1 MKKIKIAVLGC
12 GSIAE
17 IAHFPAIAKSEDAEL
32 AAVCDCNEVTAKE
45 AAAKHGAGVWYT
57 DYKKMFKEAEM
68 DAVIIA
74 TPNNWHRNQV
84 FAAAKAGVDILVEKP
99 IAVTNKE
106 AWDMVEVC
114 KKYGVKL
121 MVGCD
126 RRFWTHNQWAKKLID
141 EGVIGKLLMSRSC
154 LHEHW
159 YNYQNHVAKTDFRL
173 DVKVTGGAAINDTG
187 AHAIDLLT
195 WLNGSKVKKA
205 VGVAKK
211 MAMPDE
217 YTMNDDTALIMVEFE
232 NGAMGTISCNRFSPA
247 VNQNTEL
254 CGTEGTIFT
263 TTDAINPFQSWP
275 MAVYTSKQY
284 SYDELPFELKN
295 YRWPDL
301 FWVEDKITPVVR
313 NKWIPICPPRFPN
326 NYERLLEHFFDCI
339 INDKQ
344 PLTSGEDGARATEVM
359 CAVHKSM
366 ETGAWV
372 ELPLKEEIIP
382 KGYEPLPLDEE

>member
-1 MKKIKIAVLGC
+1 MEKIRIGVLGC
-12 GSIAE
+12 GSISE
-17 IAHFPAIAKSEDAEL
+17 IAHFPAIAKREDALL
-32 AAVCDCNEVTAKE
+32 AAVCDINPKFAEDS
-45 AAAKHGAGVWYT
+45 AAKWKAENCYT
-57 DYKKMFKEAEM
+57 DYRVMFEKCKM

-74 TPNNWHRNQV
+74 TPNNGHRNQV
-84 FAAAKAGVDILVEKP
+84 FAAARTGVDILVEKP

-106 AWDMVEVC
+106 AWDMVDVC
-114 KKYGVKL
+114 KKHGVKL

-126 RRFWTHNQWAKKLID
+126 RRYWTHNQWAKKLID

-159 YNYQNHVAKTDFRL
+159 YNYQNHVAKTPFRL

-195 WLNGSKVKKA
+195 WLNGSKVKRA
-205 VGVAKK
+205 VGVAEKL
-211 MAMPDE
+211 AMPDE
-217 YTMNDDTALIMVEFE
+217 YTLNDDTALIMVEFE
-232 NGAMGTISCNRFSPA
+232 NGAYGTISCNRFSPA

-275 MAVYTSKQY
+275 MAVYTSKKY
-284 SYDELPFELKN
+284 SYDDLPFILKN
-295 YRWPDL
+295 YRWPDH
-301 FWVEDKITPVVR
+301 FWVEDRIDNPVR
-313 NKWIPICPPRFPN
+313 NKWIPICPPRFPS
-326 NYERLLEHFFDCI
+326 NYENMLEHFFDCI
-339 INDKQ
+339 INGKA

-366 ETGAWV
+366 QTGGWV
-372 ELPLKEEIIP
+372 NVGGLEEVIP
-382 KGYEPLPLDEE
+382 KGYEPLPEE

>member
-1 MKKIKIAVLGC
+1 MEPIRIGVVGC

-17 IAHFPAIAKSEDAEL
+17 IAHFPALSKREDVII
-32 AAVCDCNEVTAKE
+32 AAVCDINPKTAEDSANKWG
-45 AAAKHGAGVWYT
+45 AKSWYT
-57 DYKKMFKEAEM
+57 DYRDMFEKTKI

-74 TPNNWHRNQV
+74 TPNNYHRNQV
-84 FAAAKAGVDILVEKP
+84 IAAAQCGINILVEKP

-106 AWDMVEVC
+106 AWDMVEAC
-114 KKYGVKL
+114 REHGVKL

-126 RRFWTHNQWAKKLID
+126 RRYWTHNQWAKQLID
-141 EGVIGKLLMSRSC
+141 DGIIGKLLMSRSC

-173 DVKVTGGAAINDTG
+173 KIGMTGGAAINDTG

-195 WLNGSKVKKA
+195 WLNGSKVKRA

-211 MAMPDE
+211 LAMPDD
-217 YTMNDDTALIMVEFE
+217 YTLNDDTALIMVEFE
-232 NGAMGTISCNRFSPA
+232 NGAFGTISCNRFSPA

-263 TTDAINPFQSWP
+263 ATDAMNPYQSWP
-275 MAVYTSKQY
+275 MAVYTDKDY
-284 SYDELPFELKN
+284 AYEDLPDVLKN
-295 YRWPDL
+295 FRWPEL
-301 FWVEDKITPVVR
+301 FWVEDKINNPVR
-313 NKWIPICPPRFPN
+313 KRWIPICPPRYPN
-326 NYERLLEHFFDCI
+326 NYEKLLDHFLDCV
-339 INDKQ
+339 INDNQ

-366 ETGAWV
+366 KTKSWV

-382 KGYEPLPLDEE
+382 EGYIPLKNDN